1 MGWEAWSCGV
11 LAKSDGD
18 HVAVAR
24 GLERALEAGMG
35 VAFEAPARVG
45 VLGVVDEL
53 ADHRAQMPDDD
64 RRIELNAA
72 VLAPAVFAGPGLDRE
87 IDQAVQA
94 ARIEGFFVAVFHST
108 PCLRSDSS
116 S

>member
-1 MGWEAWSCGV
+1 MIPGRKGAARRPPALQRDRSRKTGWEAWSCGV
-11 LAKSDGD
+11 LAKIDDD
-18 HVAVAR
+18 HVAIAL

-35 VAFEAPARVG
+35 VAFEALARAG

-87 IDQAVQA
+87 IDQA
-94 ARIEGFFVAVFHST
+94 
-108 PCLRSDSS
+108 
-116 S
+116 